1 MTVSHNRQNLSSLDR
16 QAEIELFTA
25 SGQLDVV
32 ASDEANRQI
41 FSEANVVRLPG
52 GGIDTA
58 ASHAK
63 RLANQPLKVGDAAR
77 RFNHES
83 RTTAANRRTNGAS
96 REI

>member
-1 MTVSHNRQNLSSLDR
+1 LQTEQGQKGPRKINVTTSHNRQNLSSLDR

-63 RLANQPLKVGDAAR
+63 RLATKAIILAR
-77 RFNHES
+77 KK
-83 RTTAANRRTNGAS
+83 
-96 REI
+96 